1 MKKFLTV
8 IFALVISA
16 SLFIF
21 PVFAEEPTDAPSESV
36 NDDVV
41 TDPVD
46 NTDHAPE
53 ITPESEEK
61 AFTEELVDAL
71 TNGANWA
78 KFGGILAAVLGAL
91 AVLYKYTS
99 GIKNIINGVKD
110 LVAGKASKEDTEK
123 LLKSESEKI
132 LSATL
137 SALEDTKKKQEE
149 LTEKYNEQTAIL
161 TLITLQLVKSPYA
174 RTEIMNIIT
183 SAKTHGKDV
192 AEIVE
197 VIEAEIKAAEEAEEK
212 MPTPALDS
220 IVASVNTEETDG
232 ENGVALG

>member
-1 MKKFLTV
+1 MKKFLT
-8 IFALVISA
+8 ILIALIISA
-16 SLFIF
+16 SFFVF
-21 PVFAEEPTDAPSESV
+21 PVFAQEPTDAPSESV
-36 NDDVV
+36 SDDVV
-41 TDPVD
+41 TDTTESITHPS
-46 NTDHAPE
+46 E

-61 AFTEELVDAL
+61 AFTKELVDAL

-99 GIKNIINGVKD
+99 GIKNVINGVKD

-183 SAKTHGKDV
+183 SAKAKGKDV

-220 IVASVNTEETDG
+220 IVASVDTEETDG